1 MKKPKNNNWMP
12 RVLICGAIAAA
23 CFFASSKAAYAVDY
37 NVWVSGIRINDGNE
51 DDVFKDGT
59 VRYKP
64 ASGSESAKLILN
76 GANINSSHMDLANW
90 KQYGIYTQEELK
102 IELKGNNSIKLPLIT
117 PDSTH
122 PYFDESYGIQTDGG
136 VSLTL
141 EGDGSLNITA
151 ANSNT
156 WMVGINSSADLTI
169 KGNTKINVDVNES
182 QSINNAQDFY
192 GIYADDKLQIME
204 NAKTDISGPTQK
216 SNFFHHNYFISS
228 DHVEISGNAQIQLRK
243 GMAEGSIYGIIATV
257 RGQISGSA
265 KVKIDNIGN
274 ASDFCGISFTDGMI
288 LGDSEIDIDAEGE
301 YSASAVGLEMGRGML
316 AGSGK
321 IEMDLKGESGV
332 PVYGIHA
339 PVNLPIEGSCKIE
352 IMVKDGKSSSAA
364 FFENPS
370 LSGYVEAKVSAGD
383 NKEGAA
389 SLEKE
394 KYDQI
399 KTKRY
404 VKIAKKGS
412 GEDDK
417 KDDKK
422 DDQSDTDTAPGGAS
436 TEGWMQ
442 DSVGWWYRNADGSWP
457 KNQWKKI
464 GSQWYFF
471 KTDGYMATGW
481 IMSGSS
487 WYYLGGAS
495 DGAMKTGWVES
506 GGKWYYLSA
515 AADHTL
521 GMMLSNT
528 TVGSYRLG
536 ADGAWIP

>member
-1 MKKPKNNNWMP
+1 MKKTKPNWIPKA
-12 RVLICGAIAAA
+12 LICGAMAAA
-23 CFFASSKAAYAVDY
+23 FFFAAPKAAYALDY

-64 ASGSESAKLILN
+64 ASGGESAKLILN
-76 GANINSSHMDLANW
+76 GANINSSHMDLTNW
-90 KQYGIYTQEELK
+90 KQYGIYTEEELK

-117 PDSTH
+117 PDSAH
-122 PYFDESYGIQTDGG
+122 PYFDESYGIKTAGG

-141 EGDGSLNITA
+141 EGDGSLNITS

-156 WMVGINSSADLTI
+156 LVEGIDSSADLTI
-169 KGNTKINVDVNES
+169 KGNTKIKVDANES
-182 QSINNAQDFY
+182 QSINNGQDFY
-192 GIYADDKLQIME
+192 GIYAANKLQIME
-204 NAKTDISGPTQK
+204 NAKADVSGPTPK
-216 SNFFHHNYFISS
+216 SRFFTDNFLIAGS
-228 DHVEISGNAQIQLRK
+228 HVEISGNAQIELRK
-243 GMAEGSIYGIIATV
+243 GMASGDIFGIRAST

-274 ASDFCGISFTDGMI
+274 ANDFYGIWFADGMI

-301 YSASAVGLEMGRGML
+301 YSANAVGLTMGGGMI

-321 IEMDLKGESGV
+321 IEIDLKGESGV

-339 PVNLPIEGSCKIE
+339 PANLPIEGSCKIE

-364 FFENPS
+364 FVENPS
-370 LSGYVEAKVSAGD
+370 LSGYAEAKVSAGD

-422 DDQSDTDTAPGGAS
+422 DDKSGTDTTPGGAS

-442 DSVGWWYRNADGSWP
+442 DSVGWWYKNADGSWP

-481 IMSGSS
+481 IMSGSN

-521 GMMLSNT
+521 GTMLSNT